1 MLSSGFPAEPSA
13 WPDADYPDEAFV
25 KQFSISKGVNEMY
38 RLILAAVVCIASSA
52 ATAQEDSKSALKK
65 WRACADAAATRYS
78 KGTESAPVVSR
89 YAIMSCRAEKQA
101 AWQALSQESGA
112 HFADDFVETAEKR
125 YTDLLAIDVIEMR
138 LKQ

>member
-1 MLSSGFPAEPSA
+1 
-13 WPDADYPDEAFV
+13 
-25 KQFSISKGVNEMY
+25 MY
-38 RLILAAVVCIASSA
+38 SLVLAAVVCIVSSA
-52 ATAQEDSKSALKK
+52 ATAQEESKLALKN
-65 WRACADAAATRYS
+65 WRACADAAATRFAKS
-78 KGTESAPVVSR
+78 AESAPIVSR

-138 LKQ
+138 LRK